1 MEILNKKKLIFLML
15 FLVSLD
21 QITKSWALKNIFKNE
36 NNIEINNFLNFIPVW
51 NKGISFGLLSDLIN
65 INFFMIIVSSTIA
78 LFFFIWFIKTQN
90 NKLIISLTFIISGA
104 LGNIIDR
111 FNHKAVV
118 DFIDVHINN
127 LHWPTF
133 NLADSYITLGAFI
146 YIIAIFTSQKDN
158 IA

>member
-36 NNIEINNFLNFIPVW
+36 NIIEVNNFLNFIPVW
-51 NKGISFGLLSDLIN
+51 NNGISFGLLSDLIN

>member
-36 NNIEINNFLNFIPVW
+36 NIIEVNNFLNFIPVW

-118 DFIDVHINN
+118 DFIDVQINN

>member
-36 NNIEINNFLNFIPVW
+36 NIIEVNNFLNFIPVW

-127 LHWPTF
+127 LHCPTF

>member
-1 MEILNKKKLIFLML
+1 MLKQDSLTLSINKINLNNCFPNFNLTTSIKVLAF
-15 FLVSLD
+15 V
-21 QITKSWALKNIFKNE
+21 
-36 NNIEINNFLNFIPVW
+36 NNFLNFIPVW